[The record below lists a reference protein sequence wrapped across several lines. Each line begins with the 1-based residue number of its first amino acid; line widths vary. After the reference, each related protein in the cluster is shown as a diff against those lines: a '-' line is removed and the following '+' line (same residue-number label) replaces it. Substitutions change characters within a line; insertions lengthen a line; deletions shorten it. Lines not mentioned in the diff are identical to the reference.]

1 MAGPN
6 LFGAIIPDQPV
17 LCRDKVRYEGDAVAV
32 VAADSDEDAEIALE
46 HIDVDYDPLPVIT
59 TPQEALSP
67 DAIKVHEKGNLAH
80 RVEYAKGNVQDAF
93 QNADLIISEKYHTS
107 RQKHMYIE
115 TEAGFSLPTKKGVD
129 VYVASQVPFQDR
141 LQICR
146 VLSLPQSSVRVIA
159 IDSGGAFGG
168 KEEIT
173 VQIHL
178 ALLAMKTKKPVRMS
192 WTREESGIS
201 ATTRHPMDIEL
212 KTGFRK
218 DGTLLGNDA
227 HLIADTGAYMSYG
240 PTVIEVAAGAVNGPY
255 KIPCTHVEGLSVY
268 TNNPPAGA
276 MRGFGVA
283 QANFAMETQLDIAAE
298 KLGLD
303 PLGLRKINALKEGET
318 DGTGYVAITKPRL
331 TETLETV
338 EKVDLWKNMA
348 LYRGQGERPWLFR
361 GVGFAAGMKSM
372 GYGAFPEQVMVK
384 IKLTHEGG
392 YKVYSSNPEM
402 GSGTS
407 TALKQIAAQALSTLV
422 SKVELAPRDTKYGVD
437 SGGSDASRVVYVI
450 GNAIIKASDNLKKKI
465 LKEASRRLRTK
476 AGWLKLTSTA
486 VVGREKHLSL
496 RDLARAKTLAA
507 SAWYSVPRPSNPL
520 PGTMSIP
527 NVLFSFAACVAN
539 VEVNTLTGQ
548 VKVLNL
554 VFVPEVGTVINPQGL
569 EAQSEGGMTQ
579 SIGYALMEDLQVEA
593 GKVKTPNFTTYL
605 VPTIEDTSKPL
616 VVPVANMHEPTGPF
630 GAKGAGELST
640 IAVPAAICNAIHDAV
655 GARVTALPA
664 TPERI
669 LMGIQAVQNK

>member
-1 MAGPN
+1 
-6 LFGAIIPDQPV
+6 
-17 LCRDKVRYEGDAVAV
+17 
-32 VAADSDEDAEIALE
+32 
-46 HIDVDYDPLPVIT
+46 
-59 TPQEALSP
+59 
-67 DAIKVHEKGNLAH
+67 
-80 RVEYAKGNVQDAF
+80 
-93 QNADLIISEKYHTS
+93 
-107 RQKHMYIE
+107 
-115 TEAGFSLPTKKGVD
+115 
-129 VYVASQVPFQDR
+129 
-141 LQICR
+141 
-146 VLSLPQSSVRVIA
+146 
-159 IDSGGAFGG
+159 
-168 KEEIT
+168 
-173 VQIHL
+173 
-178 ALLAMKTKKPVRMS
+178 
-192 WTREESGIS
+192 
-201 ATTRHPMDIEL
+201 
-212 KTGFRK
+212 
-218 DGTLLGNDA
+218 
-227 HLIADTGAYMSYG
+227 
-240 PTVIEVAAGAVNGPY
+240 
-255 KIPCTHVEGLSVY
+255 
-268 TNNPPAGA
+268 
-276 MRGFGVA
+276 
-283 QANFAMETQLDIAAE
+283 
-298 KLGLD
+298 
-303 PLGLRKINALKEGET
+303 
-318 DGTGYVAITKPRL
+318 
-331 TETLETV
+331 
-338 EKVDLWKNMA
+338 
-348 LYRGQGERPWLFR
+348 
-361 GVGFAAGMKSM
+361 
-372 GYGAFPEQVMVK
+372 
-384 IKLTHEGG
+384 
-392 YKVYSSNPEM
+392 M